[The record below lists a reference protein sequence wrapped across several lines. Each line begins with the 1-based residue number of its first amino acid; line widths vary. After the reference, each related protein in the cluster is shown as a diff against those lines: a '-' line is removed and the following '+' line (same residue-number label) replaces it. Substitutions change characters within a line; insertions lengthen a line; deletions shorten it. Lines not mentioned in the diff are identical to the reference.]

1 MNDETAKIDCPLGL
15 DDLKALIDYYDNRI
29 TELEKTL
36 AEKRYSY
43 KYDQPQS
50 WLTATESTRRELIE
64 LKQKTEY
71 LVDMYNILFN
81 IDNS

>member
-1 MNDETAKIDCPLGL
+1 MTDRIDCQLGL
-15 DDLKALIDYYDNRI
+15 DDLKALIDYYDNNI
-29 TELEKTL
+29 TELEKKL

-43 KYDQPQS
+43 RYDQPQS
-50 WLTATESTRRELIE
+50 WLTATESTRRKLTE

-81 IDNS
+81 INNS

>member
-1 MNDETAKIDCPLGL
+1 MTDRIDCQLGL
-15 DDLKALIDYYDNRI
+15 DDLKVLIDYYDNSI
-29 TELEKTL
+29 TELEKKL

-43 KYDQPQS
+43 KYYQSKS
-50 WLTATESTRRELIE
+50 WLTATESTRRKLLE

-81 IDNS
+81 INNN

>member
-1 MNDETAKIDCPLGL
+1 MIDRIDCQLDLDGL
-15 DDLKALIDYYDNRI
+15 KSLIDYYDNRI
-29 TELEKTL
+29 AELEKKL

-81 IDNS
+81 INNS